1 MKITINQLK
10 ELIKKQIQEGRMN
23 IPGIENVQKM
33 LGNIDKKNA
42 YMVLNKLGYLGG
54 EQEGEKVDFKLL
66 TRMHDHKT
74 KIVMTKKMST
84 DKAVQKALEDIKKYK
99 PSINNDQLEK
109 ELKDSA
115 MEYLTTES
123 ENIEK
128 IIQKVEEI
136 TKKSPQN
143 VRLATLKLF
152 LTEHNREI
160 TKLKIKIEGF

>member
-1 MKITINQLK
+1 MKITLSQLK

-136 TKKSPQN
+136 TK
-143 VRLATLKLF
+143 
-152 LTEHNREI
+152 
-160 TKLKIKIEGF
+160 LKIKIEGF